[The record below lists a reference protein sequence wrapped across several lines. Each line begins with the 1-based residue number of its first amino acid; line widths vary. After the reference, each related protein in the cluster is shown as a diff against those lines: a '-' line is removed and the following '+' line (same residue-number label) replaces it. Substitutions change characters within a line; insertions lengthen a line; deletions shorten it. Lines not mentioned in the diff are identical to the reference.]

1 VTSVAL
7 AIVLKVG
14 QLEIK
19 TMMHQ
24 MPAPEAGG
32 VGYTKTAAEKVARFG
47 ITVNPIC
54 PNAATAKVA
63 GVPPDKL
70 AEFTAAV
77 PIGRPYWQ
85 ARRTRRGSAGGRL
98 RCQCSGRLDP
108 QYRAAGRRQHADVAG
123 SPARQGVCGR

>member
-1 VTSVAL
+1 MTSVAL

-32 VGYTKTAAEKVARFG
+32 VGFTKTAAEKVVARFG
-47 ITVNPIC
+47 ITVNPIR

-70 AEFTAAV
+70 AEFTAAI
-77 PIGRPYWQ
+77 PIGRLAAPDEG
-85 ARRTRRGSAGGRL
+85 APAVGFVANA
-98 RCQCSGRLDP
+98 
-108 QYRAAGRRQHADVAG
+108 AAG
-123 SPARQGVCGR
+123 